1 MGLSLSAPIRFLP
14 FFLVGGIV
22 GLGMA
27 RGESEEREPLLRQ
40 LEAQFR
46 ETVQPFLKSYCYRC
60 HGSRKMKSGVRVDQ
74 LNLSLEDKQL
84 FLLQHIHKQLKDE
97 VMPPED
103 ERQPGAEERKLV
115 LEWVRQVLEE
125 GARKVSPKDG
135 SVRRLT
141 VAQYHNTLRDLLGV
155 EDHLADALPA
165 DGVSK
170 EGFKNNKD
178 TLLLTPQ
185 MIETYFDIAEKALD
199 LCLVDETKKPRI
211 QCFRVEL
218 GKGVN
223 KKPTA
228 DKLVLNGPNL
238 LPKADFLV
246 RQVVPDKP
254 FPFEP
259 FPMRTKFRFF
269 EGYAGNGTV
278 RAWRNFEGIYHN
290 VFAALNG
297 KFTGGLNYG
306 RSYVF
311 VPEGLLLRPRSPET
325 QNGKPPQQGPS
336 PSFSMPLRELP
347 SSGMFQLTVEA
358 ARYDDG
364 FQPNSHLWKAGVG
377 FELDVNG
384 GKGAS
389 LEIPAAG
396 VYQLD
401 VVLEGNP
408 RDDVMTA
415 DIGQRTF
422 SKRLKGKFA
431 KGSESAGAGAGKSPL
446 GIVIDDP
453 AADKVGDWTDS
464 VHGKPYLGKGY
475 IHDGNTSK
483 GAKFVTF
490 NVKLP
495 RTGNYQVNLAYTYGN
510 NRSPAVPVEIHHAD
524 GVESAKV
531 NQMKQPPIGGLFI
544 PLGSFRFEK
553 EKPAIVVISN
563 KDTRGVVVVDGLQV
577 IEEEAGKKPAA
588 KKDGKE
594 QKSKNTARLKKGEV
608 IIPFLVARFAKGA
621 SPIKIGNGDGKNLRR
636 VHVTPVSSESES
648 GRQFAAFEKRAP
660 TVSAHIGVRTDV
672 GPRSTRVDQLLAVPS
687 ATVERYSFRA
697 PISSFPSPETEEGNA
712 NYLAGLWEIA
722 IRSEPSGDRQVPRLL
737 LGAVEFEGP
746 FYETWPPRGHR
757 EIFFASERRKDPPA
771 YAREVLER
779 FGARAFRRPV
789 TPKELKS
796 LVGVWQKS
804 YARSQDFQESVRGA
818 LLVILTSPQ
827 FLFLVEESA
836 GPQVEPLSPYEL
848 AAKLSYFLW
857 NTAPDAKLIELAA
870 AGKLGAAVPAE
881 IDRLVADD
889 RFGQFAGEF
898 VSQWLSLDK
907 FDVVNISGGKYPR
920 LNRETK
926 RELRKEPVRFVTHL
940 IRSNLPLRNLI
951 TSDFIVAND
960 VVAGYYGLGG
970 KAENGYAF
978 TPVRHGGETLG
989 GVLTQ
994 AAILSGLSDG
1004 SESNPIKRG
1013 AWLARRIIG
1022 EPPAPPPPNVPELPG
1037 GQEAEGK
1044 TLQERL
1050 EQHRDK
1056 VGCAECHRKIDP
1068 WGLPLEQF
1076 DAGGLL
1082 KKGKVDARS
1091 TLPDETEISGT
1102 SDLKRYLTEER
1113 LDQVARS
1120 FLEHLC
1126 IYAVGR
1132 DLTFNE
1138 REYLRAEGRRQL
1150 SGKGYRMRDCLL
1162 FVVQSPL
1169 FLEK

>member
-1 MGLSLSAPIRFLP
+1 M
-14 FFLVGGIV
+14 GGIV

-27 RGESEEREPLLRQ
+27 RGESEEREPHLRQ
-40 LEAQFR
+40 LESQFR

-74 LNLSLEDKQL
+74 LDLSLEDKQL

-103 ERQPGAEERKLV
+103 ERQPGAEERQLV
-115 LEWVRQVLEE
+115 LEWVRQALEE

-259 FPMRTKFRFF
+259 FAMRTKFRFF

-311 VPEGLLLRPRSPET
+311 IPEGLLLRPRSPET

-531 NQMKQPPIGGLFI
+531 NQMKQPPIGGLFT
-544 PLGSFRFEK
+544 PLGTFRFEK

-757 EIFFASERRKDPPA
+757 DIFFASERRKDPPA

-789 TPKELKS
+789 TPKELES

-804 YARSQDFQESVRGA
+804 YARKQDFQESVRDA

-836 GPQVEPLSPYEL
+836 GPQAEPLSPYEL

-857 NTAPDAKLIELAA
+857 NTAPDARLIELAG

-881 IDRLVADD
+881 IDRLVAHE
-889 RFGQFAGEF
+889 RFLQFTGEF

-1044 TLQERL
+1044 TLRERL

-1138 REYLRAEGRRQL
+1138 REYLRVEGRRQL
-1150 SGKGYRMRDCLL
+1150 SGKGYRMRDCFL

>member
-1 MGLSLSAPIRFLP
+1 M
-14 FFLVGGIV
+14 FLVGGIV

-27 RGESEEREPLLRQ
+27 RGESEEREPHLQQ
-40 LEAQFR
+40 LEAQLR

-74 LNLSLEDKQL
+74 LDLSLEDKQL

-115 LEWVRQVLEE
+115 LEWVRQVLQQ

-185 MIETYFDIAEKALD
+185 MMETYFDIAEKALD

-259 FPMRTKFRFF
+259 FAMRTKFRFF

-364 FQPNSHLWKAGVG
+364 FQPDTVAAELNNHLTV
-377 FELDVNG
+377 DVTG
-384 GKGAS
+384 GQGAS

-422 SKRLKGKFA
+422 SKRLKGKFT
-431 KGSESAGAGAGKSPL
+431 ENP
-446 GIVIDDP
+446 
-453 AADKVGDWTDS
+453 
-464 VHGKPYLGKGY
+464 
-475 IHDGNTSK
+475 DG
-483 GAKFVTF
+483 
-490 NVKLP
+490 
-495 RTGNYQVNLAYTYGN
+495 Q
-510 NRSPAVPVEIHHAD
+510 
-524 GVESAKV
+524 
-531 NQMKQPPIGGLFI
+531 
-544 PLGSFRFEK
+544 
-553 EKPAIVVISN
+553 
-563 KDTRGVVVVDGLQV
+563 
-577 IEEEAGKKPAA
+577 
-588 KKDGKE
+588 
-594 QKSKNTARLKKGEV
+594 V

-804 YARSQDFQESVRGA
+804 YARSQDFQESVRDA

-827 FLFLVEESA
+827 FLFLIEESA
-836 GPQVEPLSPYEL
+836 GPQAEPLSPYEL

-889 RFGQFAGEF
+889 RFGQFVGEF
-898 VSQWLSLDK
+898 VSQWLGLDK

-1044 TLQERL
+1044 TLRERL

-1102 SDLKRYLTEER
+1102 RDLKRYLTEER

-1138 REYLRAEGRRQL
+1138 REYLRVEGRRQL

>member
-1 MGLSLSAPIRFLP
+1 MNRLPPLWVLLLALCHLCADPVFAQDKEAGQSRFQ
-14 FFLVGGIV
+14 
-22 GLGMA
+22 
-27 RGESEEREPLLRQ
+27 EK
-40 LEAQFR
+40 
-46 ETVQPFLKSYCYRC
+46 VQPVLEQYCFRC
-60 HGSRKMKSGVRVDQ
+60 HGPEKKKSGVRVDIIDG
-74 LNLSLEDKQL
+74 SLGDKQL
-84 FLLQHIHKQLKDE
+84 FLLKHVLKQLE
-97 VMPPED
+97 EGAMPPEK
-103 ERQPGAEERKLV
+103 QPQPTAEERKVV
-115 LEWVRQVLEE
+115 LEWVSRTLLAGE
-125 GARKVSPKDG
+125 RKVRARNG
-135 SVRRLT
+135 SIRRLT
-141 VAQYHNTLRDLLGV
+141 VEQYHNTLRDLLGI
-155 EDHLADALPA
+155 EDLLAKALPA

-170 EGFKNNKD
+170 EGFRNNQD
-178 TLLLTPQ
+178 TLLLMPQ
-185 MIETYFDIAEKALD
+185 MMETYFEIAEKALD

-223 KKPTA
+223 KHPTA

-238 LPKADFLV
+238 LPKENFLI

-259 FPMRTKFRFF
+259 FAMRTKFRFF

-325 QNGKPPQQGPS
+325 ENGNPPAQGPS
-336 PSFSMPLRELP
+336 PTFAMPLRELP
-347 SSGMFQLTVEA
+347 RSGLFQLTVEA
-358 ARYDDG
+358 ARYEDG
-364 FQPNSHLWKAGVG
+364 FQPDTVSAEANNRLTV
-377 FELDVNG
+377 DVTG
-384 GKGAS
+384 GQGAS
-389 LEIPAAG
+389 LEIPAKG

-401 VVLEGNP
+401 VVLEGQP

-422 SKRLKGKFA
+422 SRRLKGKFT
-431 KGSESAGAGAGKSPL
+431 KVSESAGAVAVKSLP

-453 AADKVGDWTDS
+453 AADKAGDWTDS

-483 GAKFVTF
+483 GVKLVTF

-510 NRSPAVPVEIHHAD
+510 NRSPAVPVDIHHAD

-563 KDTRGVVVVDGLQV
+563 KDTRGVVIVDGLQF
-577 IEEEAGKKPAA
+577 IEEEAA
-588 KKDGKE
+588 KK
-594 QKSKNTARLKKGEV
+594 QKAENTARLKEGEV
-608 IIPFLVARFAKGA
+608 IIPFLVARFAKGT

-648 GRQFAAFEKRAP
+648 GRQFAAFEKRTP

-672 GPRSTRVDQLLAVPS
+672 GPRFTRVNQLRAVPS

-722 IRSEPSGDRQVPRLL
+722 IRSEPSGERQVPRLL
-737 LGAVEFEGP
+737 LSAVEFEGP
-746 FYETWPPRGHR
+746 FHETWPPRGHR
-757 EIFFASERRKDPPA
+757 DIFFAPEHRENPPA

-779 FGARAFRRPV
+779 FAARAFRRPV

-804 YARSQDFQESVRGA
+804 YARSQDFQESVRDA

-836 GPQVEPLSPYEL
+836 GPQAEPLSPYEL
-848 AAKLSYFLW
+848 ASKLSYFLW
-857 NTAPDAKLIELAA
+857 NTTPDEKLNSLAENN
-870 AGKLGAAVPAE
+870 KLRASLPAE
-881 IDRLVADD
+881 VDRLVADQ
-889 RFGQFAGEF
+889 RFTQFTDEF

-907 FDVVNISGGKYPR
+907 FDVVNINHGTFPR
-920 LNRETK
+920 LSRETR

-940 IRSNLPLRNLI
+940 LRANLPLRSLI
-951 TSDFIVAND
+951 DSDFIVANE
-960 VVAGYYGLGG
+960 VVEDYYGIAASAAQG
-970 KAENGYAF
+970 F
-978 TPVRHGGETLG
+978 DFIPVRHESKTLG

-1004 SESNPIKRG
+1004 HESNPVKRG
-1013 AWLARRIIG
+1013 AWLARKIIA
-1022 EPPAPPPPNVPELPG
+1022 EPPKPPPPNVPDLEKETKG
-1037 GQEAEGK
+1037 N
-1044 TLQERL
+1044 TLRERL
-1050 EQHRDK
+1050 EQHRNQE
-1056 VGCAECHRKIDP
+1056 GCAQCHQKIDP
-1068 WGLPLEQF
+1068 WGLPFEAF
-1076 DAGGLL
+1076 DAAGLL
-1082 KKGKVDARS
+1082 KGGEVDTGS
-1091 TLPDETEISGT
+1091 TLPDNTEVA
-1102 SDLKRYLTEER
+1102 DANALKQYLSVDR
-1113 LDQVARS
+1113 IDQVAFS
-1120 FLEHLC
+1120 FLKHLASYG
-1126 IYAVGR
+1126 IGR
-1132 DLTFNE
+1132 SLTFNE
-1138 REYLRAEGRRQL
+1138 LEYLKNQGEKTLKAG
-1150 SGKGYRMRDCLL
+1150 GYRMKDCIR
-1162 FVVQSPL
+1162 FVIESPM
-1169 FLEK
+1169 FMEK